1 MFFKSKLIFL
11 RVSKFQGK
19 RPSRS
24 DRPFY
29 ARRGALTLALA
40 ALLPLVTLAGCGQPP
55 PKNQTASKSSQE
67 STPPATNSSP
77 APAPSETK
85 PVDEAAAAKQRAEEE
100 ARVAVQDLP
109 RQLTERQAGKIVQKD
124 SGKSEA
130 AAAQQ
135 RAVEEARVAAE
146 GAKRD
151 ADAQEAKKRAELE
164 SDKWDRTRGS
174 STGGNQPST
183 ADPQTPSDA
192 EQARSLHM
200 HKAKP
205 PSDKPAEAQ
214 PEPAPSP
221 APPPPPRATEAQPP
235 AAPGGSADD
244 RKAAVKTAEAEV
256 KYDVVPVFYGTDR
269 AIEPDPKRLAF
280 GAERGHKLQ
289 LGRALVT
296 VPLSHKVP
304 AVERPWVVEIPYFKV
319 KVYEESEDNTKHFT
333 LQEIT
338 ALTKEQMLAL
348 VKERLAASKNFKD
361 HAFVF
366 VHGFNTSFDYALY
379 RTAQIAYDMK
389 FDGAPFVYSWPS
401 GGKVASY
408 TYDRGSTEQ
417 AEPHFTEFLNMVV
430 KESGAKSISLIAH
443 SMGSDLLM
451 RVLER
456 WRQESPDAIAIS
468 QVILAAP
475 DVDRDKF
482 DNIAREITR
491 FARGVTLYAASN
503 DRALGY
509 SARFWG
515 GVPRAG
521 DVPASGPLIIPGVDT
536 IDVTAVSTDSL
547 GLNHS
552 GYAENN
558 ALLNDIKLLLQTGER
573 PPDKRIPILETI
585 KTTAGGS
592 YWRYPAVH

>member
-1 MFFKSKLIFL
+1 MFL
-11 RVSKFQGK
+11 RTKAILSNLVDFTSQPVPSHSIKFCSQK
-19 RPSRS
+19 RV
-24 DRPFY
+24 
-29 ARRGALTLALA
+29 LTLALA
-40 ALLPLVTLAGCGQPP
+40 ALLPLAMLPGCGKAPS
-55 PKNQTASKSSQE
+55 KKETASKSAPQ
-67 STPPATNSSP
+67 STAPVPVGK
-77 APAPSETK
+77 PAPSDDK
-85 PVDEAAAAKQRAEEE
+85 PAPKPAPEAGKDGSDKKDAEKQAEAEETAPAINDGE
-100 ARVAVQDLP
+100 N
-109 RQLTERQAGKIVQKD
+109 
-124 SGKSEA
+124 
-130 AAAQQ
+130 
-135 RAVEEARVAAE
+135 
-146 GAKRD
+146 
-151 ADAQEAKKRAELE
+151 
-164 SDKWDRTRGS
+164 TRG
-174 STGGNQPST
+174 
-183 ADPQTPSDA
+183 
-192 EQARSLHM
+192 LHM
-200 HKAKP
+200 HKDKP
-205 PSDKPAEAQ
+205 PSEEPGVPAGA
-214 PEPAPSP
+214 PSAPSVPAPAVPPSP
-221 APPPPPRATEAQPP
+221 APRASAAQPSS
-235 AAPGGSADD
+235 GGSSPDASASE
-244 RKAAVKTAEAEV
+244 KKPA
-256 KYDVVPVFYGTDR
+256 YDVVPIFYGTDR
-269 AIEPDPKRLAF
+269 AVEPSPKRLMF

-304 AVERPWVVEIPYFKV
+304 SVERPWVIEIPYFKV
-319 KVYEESEDNTKHFT
+319 KVYEEAEDNTQHFT
-333 LQEIT
+333 LQEIS
-338 ALTKEQMLAL
+338 ALTKEQMLAM

-417 AEPHFTEFLNMVV
+417 AEPHFAEFLNMVV

-456 WRQESPDAIAIS
+456 WRQEKPAGVAIS

-482 DNIAREITR
+482 DNIAREITN
-491 FARGVTLYAASN
+491 FAKGVTLYAASN
-503 DRALGY
+503 DKALGY

-521 DVPASGPLIIPGVDT
+521 DVPTGGPLIIPGVDT

-573 PPDKRIPILETI
+573 PPDKRIPILETV
-585 KTTAGGS
+585 KTSAGGA
-592 YWRYPAVH
+592 YWRYPASH